1 MKGTPAPRDL
11 VVLVA
16 DKNMEEAIRGL
27 LSRAIAFGIR
37 QPDFEILRHPATDSG
52 CLGDAHSFLRASS
65 GRYEHALVM
74 LDRDG
79 CGKETLSRTE
89 LELEIE
95 QRLACNG
102 WNDRAAAIVL
112 DPELEIWVWS
122 DSPEVDAVVG
132 WPVNNVRLRDA
143 LIASG
148 FLLEGASK
156 PTDPKGAMEYA
167 LGKSKT
173 PRSSSI
179 YAQIARSV
187 SIKRCEDPSF
197 IKFKTVLKSWFPSH
211 GRNQFGG
218 K

>member
-16 DKNMEEAIRGL
+16 DKNMEEAVRGL

-79 CGKETLSRTE
+79 CGKDTLPRTE

-95 QRLACNG
+95 QRLFCNG
-102 WNDRAAAIVL
+102 WNDRAAAIVIE
-112 DPELEIWVWS
+112 PELEIWIWS
-122 DSPEVDAVVG
+122 NSPVVDTAVG
-132 WPVNNVRLRDA
+132 WPIGDVRLRDA
-143 LIASG
+143 LVDAG
-148 FLLEGASK
+148 FLLDGATK
-156 PTDPKGAMEYA
+156 PADPKGAMEYA
-167 LGKSKT
+167 LGKSKI
-173 PRSSSI
+173 PRSSAI
-179 YAQIARSV
+179 YGRIAQKTSFR
-187 SIKRCEDPSF
+187 RCEDPSF
-197 IKFKTVLKSWFPSH
+197 LKFKETLQSWFPA
-211 GRNQFGG
+211 RD
-218 K
+218 

>member
-65 GRYEHALVM
+65 CRYEHALVM

-79 CGKETLSRTE
+79 CGKETLPRTE

-102 WNDRAAAIVL
+102 WNDRAAAIVIE
-112 DPELEIWVWS
+112 PELEIWIWS
-122 DSPEVDAVVG
+122 NSPVVDTAVG
-132 WPVNNVRLRDA
+132 WPIGDVRLRDA
-143 LIASG
+143 LVDAG
-148 FLLEGASK
+148 FLLDGATK
-156 PTDPKGAMEYA
+156 PADPKGAMEYA
-167 LGKSKT
+167 LGKSKI
-173 PRSSSI
+173 PRSSAI
-179 YAQIARSV
+179 YGRIAQKTSFR
-187 SIKRCEDPSF
+187 RCEDPSF
-197 IKFKTVLKSWFPSH
+197 LKFKEKLQSWFPV
-211 GRNQFGG
+211 RD
-218 K
+218 